1 MNIAVFPGSFD
12 PVTIG
17 HIDII
22 NRGLPLFDHIIIG
35 IGENSQKKYL
45 FPLEKRIGWLK
56 KIYEYEPKIS
66 VESYTGR
73 LRRTLIELRDGES
86 AYEALRRELRG

>member
-1 MNIAVFPGSFD
+1 MRRPFRQS
-12 PVTIG
+12 
-17 HIDII
+17 H
-22 NRGLPLFDHIIIG
+22 RGDG
-35 IGENSQKKYL
+35 
-45 FPLEKRIGWLK
+45 
-56 KIYEYEPKIS
+56 S